1 LQIGQGD
8 LRFKTGASGLVFKIK
23 FQKVMGFV
31 PLKGDTSLFFLRAK
45 DVTVYVLAYVDDI
58 IVTSSSSKATTAL
71 LQDLERDF
79 ALKDLGDLHYFLGI
93 EVTKTQ

>member
-1 LQIGQGD
+1 M
-8 LRFKTGASGLVFKIK
+8 
-23 FQKVMGFV
+23 MGFV
-31 PLKGDTSLFFLRAK
+31 PSKCDTSLFFLHAK
-45 DVTVYVLAYVDDI
+45 DVTVYVLVYIDDI

-93 EVTKTQ
+93 